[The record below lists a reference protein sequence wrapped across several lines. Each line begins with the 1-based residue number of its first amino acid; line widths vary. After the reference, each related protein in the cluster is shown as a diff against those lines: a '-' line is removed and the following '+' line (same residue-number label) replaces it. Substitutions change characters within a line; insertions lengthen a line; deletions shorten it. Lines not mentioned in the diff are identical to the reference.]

1 MQTRVDFQAAARF
14 NIAMRIQRAVT
25 WSLVLSLVGI
35 GLAGY
40 LTVLHLGLMR
50 GELLGGAACGTSGA
64 FNCHMVAGS
73 SWGSFLGMPLSLWG
87 LLGYVGVFALALLAR
102 QSPDWAAHAMT
113 LSAGLAALFVAIDLL
128 LFGVMVV
135 VIRALCLFCLVTYA
149 VNLLLAVIA
158 WRALQRPW
166 PQIFKHLGP
175 SCATLVPS
183 SQRPAAWL
191 FWGIITVGVIGVSG
205 VHAATTF
212 VSRGSLGSIQ
222 PQLREYLGKQTPLRL
237 ELTGDP
243 VIGPSQAALQI
254 VEFSDF
260 FCPACQRASQLNTI
274 ILAGHRRDAVF
285 IFKHYPL
292 DTSCNDRINRM
303 VHPGACQVA
312 AASECAHLQGTFWP
326 FHDRLFAHGRSYQVE
341 RLEADAAQLD
351 LDLPRFRACMA
362 SGEGLAAVKRD
373 IAEGARVGV
382 SSTPT
387 YVINGV
393 PATGG
398 FNPAMFEAFVA
409 ALRETGG

>member
-1 MQTRVDFQAAARF
+1 
-14 NIAMRIQRAVT
+14 MRIQRAVT

-260 FCPACQRASQLNTI
+260 FCPACQRASKLNPI
-274 ILAGHRRDAVF
+274 IMANHRDDASF
-285 IFKHYPL
+285 TFKHFPL
-292 DTSCNDRINRM
+292 DMMCNDRIPRV
-303 VHPGACQVA
+303 VHPGACQIA
-312 AASECAHLQGTFWP
+312 AASECAHLQGKFWP
-326 FHDRLFAHGRSYQVE
+326 FHDLVFEKGHDYNMAHLEGDLRRLG
-341 RLEADAAQLD
+341 LD
-351 LDLPRFRACMA
+351 LEPFRACMA
-362 SGEGLAAVKRD
+362 SGQGMAAVKRD
-373 IAEGARVGV
+373 IAEAAKANVG
-382 SSTPT
+382 STPT
-387 YVINGV
+387 YVINGTV
-393 PATGG
+393 LPGIMT
-398 FNPAMFEAFVA
+398 PAMFDDIA
-409 ALRETGG
+409 AVLQDLR

>member
-1 MQTRVDFQAAARF
+1 MQRSRG
-14 NIAMRIQRAVT
+14 
-25 WSLVLSLVGI
+25 LVACLLLGLIGAGLS
-35 GLAGY
+35 GY
-40 LTVLHLGLMR
+40 LFYLHLGLLR
-50 GELLGGAACGTSGA
+50 GELLGGPACGSGLLNCHAVTSGT
-64 FNCHMVAGS
+64 
-73 SWGSFLGMPLSLWG
+73 WGSVLGMPLALWG
-87 LLGYVGVFALALLAR
+87 LLGYVTVIGLSLAGRQSAEWAEHALSLITLLALLFLAIDLALLIVMVAVIR
-102 QSPDWAAHAMT
+102 FYCVFCALTYLVNGLLLFIAWRSLKGPWSSALRRAGTAWGALWSWRRT
-113 LSAGLAALFVAIDLL
+113 PSAGLMWGFILMGLAGTAGLQAATLFVSQGP
-128 LFGVMVV
+128 FGSV
-135 VIRALCLFCLVTYA
+135 R
-149 VNLLLAVIA
+149 
-158 WRALQRPW
+158 R
-166 PQIFKHLGP
+166 
-175 SCATLVPS
+175 
-183 SQRPAAWL
+183 
-191 FWGIITVGVIGVSG
+191 
-205 VHAATTF
+205 
-212 VSRGSLGSIQ
+212 
-222 PQLREYLGKQTPLRL
+222 QLREFLAKQPRVTLDVQ
-237 ELTGDP
+237 GDP
-243 VIGPSQAALQI
+243 MLGPPRAPLQI

-341 RLEADAAQLD
+341 RLEADAAQLG